1 MIPTIIGQKLGQ
13 TQRFTKDG
21 RRLPISTI
29 LAGPCTVIWQKENT
43 IQIAFGERKNSLKGK
58 IGHVKK
64 AGLLKAPLFLT
75 EIEVSEG
82 EFKPGDKI
90 LVSDVLKSGDIVN
103 VVGISSGKG
112 FAGVVKKW
120 HFKGGPRTH
129 GQSDRERAPGSIGQT
144 TTPGR
149 VYKGKK
155 MAGRMGGS
163 QVTIKNMSVFE
174 IDKEK
179 NLVYLVGLVPGVV
192 ESEISITKVKEG
204 KPYSEEIPPE
214 NEVAEEVKAEEAV
227 ETAPEAVEAVQEV
240 VNEVEKTNV
249 EEVKVENT
257 EKETK

>member
-1 MIPTIIGQKLGQ
+1 MIPTIIGQKQGQ

-21 RRLPISTI
+21 RRLPITAI
-29 LAGPCTVIWQKENT
+29 LAGPCTVIWQKENKV
-43 IQIAFGERKNSLKGK
+43 QIAFGERKNSLKGK

-75 EIEVSEG
+75 EIEVTEG

-90 LVSDVLKSGDIVN
+90 LVSDVLKSGDVVN
-103 VVGISSGKG
+103 VIGISSGKG
-112 FAGVVKKW
+112 FAGVVKRW

-174 IDKEK
+174 VDKEN

-192 ESEISITKVKEG
+192 DSEITITKVKEG
-204 KPYSEEIPPE
+204 KSYSED
-214 NEVAEEVKAEEAV
+214 VQTEEVKMEEAPVVVSEAV
-227 ETAPEAVEAVQEV
+227 EKVQAPA
-240 VNEVEKTNV
+240 NE
-249 EEVKVENT
+249 VENT
-257 EKETK
+257 EGETK

>member
-21 RRLPISTI
+21 RRLPVTTI
-29 LAGPCTVIWQKENT
+29 LAGPCTVVWQKEKKM
-43 IQIAFGERKNSLKGK
+43 QIAFGERKNSLKGK

-75 EIEVSEG
+75 EIDIAEG

-90 LVSDVLKSGDIVN
+90 LVSDVLKSGDVVN
-103 VVGISSGKG
+103 VIGISSGKG
-112 FAGVVKKW
+112 FAGVVKRW

-155 MAGRMGGS
+155 MAGRMGGT
-163 QVTIKNMSVFE
+163 QVTIKNMTVFE
-174 IDKEK
+174 VDKEN

-192 ESEISITKVKEG
+192 DSQITITKVKEG
-204 KPYSEEIPPE
+204 KSYNEDVQAEEIKVEEAAETVSEAVEEVQASASEVVNTTSEEI
-214 NEVAEEVKAEEAV
+214 
-227 ETAPEAVEAVQEV
+227 
-240 VNEVEKTNV
+240 
-249 EEVKVENT
+249 KVENT
-257 EKETK
+257 EGETK